1 MDIKNTERSIKQCP
15 RCLGEKKEAD
25 GSLCKLCD
33 GKGGLE
39 SLTVGDNEIVVKDK
53 ARFVG

>member
-1 MDIKNTERSIKQCP
+1 MDIKNVERHIKQCP
-15 RCLGEKKEAD
+15 RCLGEGKEEGED
-25 GSLCKLCD
+25 CPLCK

-39 SLTVGDNEIVVKDK
+39 SITVGDNEIVVKDK